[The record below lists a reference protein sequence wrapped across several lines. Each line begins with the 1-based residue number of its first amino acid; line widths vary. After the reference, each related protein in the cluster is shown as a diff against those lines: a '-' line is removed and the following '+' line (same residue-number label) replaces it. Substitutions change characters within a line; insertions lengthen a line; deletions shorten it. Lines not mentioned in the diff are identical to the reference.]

1 MIFYNIKKEG
11 VAKPLLDIEI
21 VNKSV
26 TDLRLSY

>member
-11 VAKPLLDIEI
+11 VAKPLLGIEI

-26 TDLRLSY
+26 TGSQMSY